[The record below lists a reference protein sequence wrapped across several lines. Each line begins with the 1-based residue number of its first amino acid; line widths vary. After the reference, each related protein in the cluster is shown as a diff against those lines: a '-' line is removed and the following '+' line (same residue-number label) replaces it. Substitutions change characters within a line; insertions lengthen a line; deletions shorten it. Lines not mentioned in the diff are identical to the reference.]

1 MERAI
6 LTTGGT
12 GGHIFPALAVADEL
26 RRRYPGIRVLF
37 AGSQY
42 GPEGALAE
50 KAGLEFAGLPVR
62 GFLGRGVRALSAGVG
77 MARALVRATALIR
90 RFRPQVVAG
99 FGGYAAF
106 APVLAAYLCGIPTAV
121 HEQNAVAG
129 VSNRVLSRFSRRVF
143 LSLPDTA
150 GFAAGKC
157 VMTGNPVRQSVV
169 EVGMRARPEGRRHL
183 LVMGGSQGARALN
196 EFMPTVLPRMR
207 AAGVEIRH
215 QTGVRD
221 EARVR
226 DAYRAAGYAG
236 NCVEAFIAD
245 MAAAYAW
252 ADLVLCRSGATS
264 VAELTAA
271 GVPSVLVPFPYATH
285 DHQTRNAEILAA
297 CGAAL
302 LAPEK
307 DIATLDVA
315 GMLIRLF
322 DEPETLRRMGQA
334 ARCRALPDA
343 AARVVE
349 ELALLCGESAA
360 ASAERQSADSKL

>member
-252 ADLVLCRSGATS
+252 ADLVL
-264 VAELTAA
+264 
-271 GVPSVLVPFPYATH
+271 
-285 DHQTRNAEILAA
+285 
-297 CGAAL
+297 
-302 LAPEK
+302 
-307 DIATLDVA
+307 
-315 GMLIRLF
+315 
-322 DEPETLRRMGQA
+322 
-334 ARCRALPDA
+334 
-343 AARVVE
+343 
-349 ELALLCGESAA
+349 
-360 ASAERQSADSKL
+360 